1 MKERLV
7 LGIGDNLLDAVLGY
21 LVVFIG
27 LTLLMTVIVIVGK
40 VMVAQSK
47 KSSAKTE
54 AAKPAEAAAPAATAP
69 KKLAPGSAGDVKIYD
84 TDPRDAAMIMAIVA
98 DKLGKPLNELR
109 FRSIKEV
116 IPDAECQTAIHYL
129 FLLTPLQWCTGL
141 SSRGFP
147 SGP

>member
-47 KSSAKTE
+47 KASAKTE
-54 AAKPAEAAAPAATAP
+54 AAKPAEAATPAAAAR

-116 IPDAECQTAIHYL
+116 K
-129 FLLTPLQWCTGL
+129 
-141 SSRGFP
+141 
-147 SGP
+147 

>member
-1 MKERLV
+1 MSIGFAEEAVEQAAEVVTQTTAATEAPPLV
-7 LGIGDNLLDAVLGY
+7 NAFLGY

-27 LTLLMTVIVIVGK
+27 LVLLMAVIIVVGK
-40 VMVAQSK
+40 IF
-47 KSSAKTE
+47 SAKKTV
-54 AAKPAEAAAPAATAP
+54 PAEENTVPAAVPAAAAP

-116 IPDAECQTAIHYL
+116 K
-129 FLLTPLQWCTGL
+129 
-141 SSRGFP
+141 
-147 SGP
+147 

>member
-1 MKERLV
+1 MTGRLN
-7 LGIGDNLLDAVLGY
+7 LSIGENLLDAVLGY

-27 LTLLMTVIVIVGK
+27 LFLLMAVVVAVGK
-40 VMVAQSK
+40 IMVAGAK
-47 KSSAKTE
+47 KSKVTE
-54 AAKPAEAAAPAATAP
+54 PADATAAAPAAAASAAP

-116 IPDAECQTAIHYL
+116 K
-129 FLLTPLQWCTGL
+129 
-141 SSRGFP
+141 
-147 SGP
+147 